1 MPNADLQDAMTNAT
15 AALQELRELRAEMR
29 TLQGRVTALQQQVN
43 ESDSPV
49 DARRVFAARNA

>member
-1 MPNADLQDAMTNAT
+1 MPNADLRDAMASAT
-15 AALQELRELRAEMR
+15 ETLKELRELRAEMR
-29 TLQGRVTALQQQVN
+29 ILQGRVTALQQQVN